1 MHILGIIG
9 GVASGKSLVAERF
22 QQLGAEV
29 LNADQVGHEVLR
41 EEGVK
46 DAIRRRFGDG
56 VFDDAGEVARKK
68 VAQIVFAEDAAG
80 AKALA
85 DLEAI
90 VHPRIGERLRER
102 IAEIARDGRTQ
113 VVVLDAAVM
122 LQAGWG
128 DVCDQII
135 FVDVPREVRVERA
148 KSRGWTAEELDAR
161 DARQTP
167 LAEKRAA
174 ADVIIDNSG
183 AASDTFKQVDR
194 LWSSLVKGA

>member
-9 GVASGKSLVAERF
+9 GVASGKSLVAEHFR
-22 QQLGAEV
+22 QLGAEV

-41 EEGVK
+41 EAPIK
-46 DAIRRRFGDG
+46 AAIRRRFGDG
-56 VFDDAGEVARKK
+56 VFDDAGEVVRKK
-68 VAQIVFAEDAAG
+68 VAQIVFAKEATG
-80 AKALA
+80 EKALG

-102 IAEIARDGRTQ
+102 IAEIAREGKTQ

-135 FVDVPREVRVERA
+135 FVDVPRELRIKRA

-174 ADVIIDNSG
+174 ADVVIDNSG
-183 AASDTFKQVDR
+183 TPSDTWKQVDR
-194 LWSSLVKGA
+194 LWATLWEK